1 MEVYQGKSVF
11 GGIAIGRISVHKKD
25 EQQVKRVKIENPDR
39 EIARYRQARQTAME
53 QLQNLYQKALK
64 EVGEANAAIFEIH
77 QMMLED
83 DDYNE
88 SIENIIHMQ
97 QVNAEYAVASTGDNF
112 AQMFASMEDDYMRA
126 RSADV
131 KDISERVL
139 SVLGGRTA
147 GMAASEEPV
156 IIVADDLAP
165 SETVQL
171 NKDLVLSFVTVH
183 GSVNSHTAILAR
195 TMSIPALIG
204 TDIPLTD
211 AIDGK
216 LGIVDGRNGCIY
228 VDPDED
234 TLSKMQQLKQEE
246 QEKKELLQTLKGREN
261 ITIDGKKIMLY
272 ANIGNSK
279 DLAAVLQ
286 NDAGG
291 IGLFRSEFLYLGRDS
306 LPDETEQFNAYRQ
319 VLQMMAGKKIP
330 VNTGSFTNDMTTF
343 RTEDDV
349 LTLLIHL
356 GYLGYEEQNK
366 YVFIPNA
373 EVQSEYASAVTVSQW
388 GDISKALKNSADLLQ
403 AVWEKQ
409 ETQVAEGI
417 RLAHF
422 ETSQLQY
429 NDENAL
435 SYTISLAL
443 YAARNF
449 YTVYRELPGGK
460 GFADLVFVPRKR
472 YQDKP
477 ALVVEL
483 KWDKTAEGALAQ
495 IKDKEYCRS
504 LEEYQGNLL
513 LVGINY
519 NKKTKEHVCRIEE
532 YQK

>member
-1 MEVYQGKSVF
+1 
-11 GGIAIGRISVHKKD
+11 
-25 EQQVKRVKIENPDR
+25 
-39 EIARYRQARQTAME
+39 
-53 QLQNLYQKALK
+53 
-64 EVGEANAAIFEIH
+64 
-77 QMMLED
+77 
-83 DDYNE
+83 
-88 SIENIIHMQ
+88 MQ

-156 IIVADDLAP
+156 IIVANDLAP

-171 NKDLVLSFVTVH
+171 GK
-183 GSVNSHTAILAR
+183 GSGIILCNGMDHQSIPLTAIWP

-291 IGLFRSEFLYLGRDS
+291 IGLFRSEFLYLER
-306 LPDETEQFNAYRQ
+306 ETFPTEEEQFQIYRT
-319 VLQMMAGKKIP
+319 VAETMAGKPVIIRTLDIGADKKCDYFEMEPEENPAMGCRAIP
-330 VNTGSFTNDMTTF
+330 YLSDQTG
-343 RTEDDV
+343 
-349 LTLLIHL
+349 
-356 GYLGYEEQNK
+356 
-366 YVFIPNA
+366 
-373 EVQSEYASAVTVSQW
+373 
-388 GDISKALKNSADLLQ
+388 DLQ
-403 AVWEKQ
+403 DTAPC
-409 ETQVAEGI
+409 T
-417 RLAHF
+417 
-422 ETSQLQY
+422 
-429 NDENAL
+429 
-435 SYTISLAL
+435 
-443 YAARNF
+443 
-449 YTVYRELPGGK
+449 
-460 GFADLVFVPRKR
+460 VPR
-472 YQDKP
+472 Q
-477 ALVVEL
+477 
-483 KWDKTAEGALAQ
+483 
-495 IKDKEYCRS
+495 
-504 LEEYQGNLL
+504 
-513 LVGINY
+513 
-519 NKKTKEHVCRIEE
+519 RIW
-532 YQK
+532 